1 VSIFSIDSLI
11 INQIDNASLSYPAFI
26 DSLGQELRIYTPND
40 DNNRTL
46 TDERIEVDNL
56 FGDAESI
63 SKYQEENNGAYQI
76 AVFVKEDT
84 GTGKLQ
90 RLLQELKNQ
99 YSRVIT
105 DTDIDN
111 PDLNIRSISPSS
123 PRVDG
128 KFYRAE
134 LTINY
139 FSFDNWS

>member
-1 VSIFSIDSLI
+1 MSIFSIDSLI
-11 INQIDNASLSYPAFI
+11 IDQIDNASLSYPAFI

-63 SKYQEENNGAYQI
+63 SKFQEENNGAYQI

-90 RLLQELKNQ
+90 RLLQELKSQ
-99 YSRVIT
+99 YSRVIS
-105 DTDIDN
+105 DTDINN